1 MLVVVCLCDHLC
13 TAKRK
18 TKIETKRNQQLK
30 RSELQLKKK
39 YQNMHITFLA
49 IKKIRFILNT
59 AKYFTIK
66 DLQTNHDRLA
76 KTIVCLLSIAS
87 TSSRHHLI
95 IIESAHHRTID
106 GNRDGDIEQN

>member
-30 RSELQLKKK
+30 RSELKLKKK
-39 YQNMHITFLA
+39 YQNMHITFLFY
-49 IKKIRFILNT
+49 IRFILNT